1 MDTEVSCPSC
11 HSFERLTLK
20 NLGFFILNSLDLNTT
35 NVAKDIFI
43 FKTYTKNK
51 TWSWKVMTLQ
61 KPARTLKKIQNIAP
75 DNILGKIAKFNE
87 IRMSY

>member
-1 MDTEVSCPSC
+1 
-11 HSFERLTLK
+11 
-20 NLGFFILNSLDLNTT
+20 
-35 NVAKDIFI
+35 
-43 FKTYTKNK
+43 
-51 TWSWKVMTLQ
+51 MTLQ